1 MDLRLNPK
9 DLMTSP
15 CVAAK
20 YQYNILVILGG
31 IKMKWNFIIDIKE
44 DKTFDLYIDNQLM
57 EINEVILDCLG
68 DKMRAYYIKTDDRRL
83 RHAISIVIKNS
94 ELYLI
99 ANIKEYHSKGNKM
112 YGTFD
117 DNIYKCPKITY
128 TTDNVQRSSPDGGV
142 ELQANGSRKIL
153 DLYDRYRYDI

>member
-1 MDLRLNPK
+1 MDLRLNPNG
-9 DLMTSP
+9 LVTSP

-31 IKMKWNFIIDIKE
+31 IEMEWNFIIDIKE
-44 DKTFDLYIDNQLM
+44 DKTFDIYIDDQLM
-57 EINEVILDCLG
+57 KTNEVIFDCL
-68 DKMRAYYIKTDDRRL
+68 DDRMRAYYIKTDDRKL
-83 RHAISIVIKNS
+83 QHAISIVIKNS

-99 ANIKEYHSKGNKM
+99 ANIKEYHSEGNKI

-117 DNIYKCPKITY
+117 DNIYKCPKFTY

-142 ELQANGSRKIL
+142 ELQANGSGKIL
-153 DLYDRYRYDI
+153 DLIYSNLI

>member
-1 MDLRLNPK
+1 
-9 DLMTSP
+9 
-15 CVAAK
+15 
-20 YQYNILVILGG
+20 
-31 IKMKWNFIIDIKE
+31 MKWNFVLDIKE
-44 DKTFDLYIDNQLM
+44 DKTFDLYIDNQRM
-57 EINEVILDCLG
+57 KTDEVIFDCLG
-68 DKMRAYYIKTDDRRL
+68 EKMRAYYIKTDYRRL
-83 RHAISIVIKNS
+83 RHAMFIVIKNS

-99 ANIKEYHSKGNKM
+99 ANIKEYHSEGTKM

-117 DNIYKCPKITY
+117 DDYKYPKITY

>member
-1 MDLRLNPK
+1 
-9 DLMTSP
+9 
-15 CVAAK
+15 
-20 YQYNILVILGG
+20 
-31 IKMKWNFIIDIKE
+31 MKWNFVIDIKE
-44 DKTFDLYIDNQLM
+44 DKSFDLYIDDQLI
-57 EINEVILDCLG
+57 ETTEVVLDCQG
-68 DKMRAYYIKTDDRRL
+68 DKMRVYPIKTDDRRL
-83 RHAISIVIKNS
+83 SHAISIVIKNS

-99 ANIKEYHSKGNKM
+99 ANIKEYHREDNKI

-117 DNIYKCPKITY
+117 DDIYKCPKITY

>member
-1 MDLRLNPK
+1 MDLRLNPNG
-9 DLMTSP
+9 LVTSP

-31 IKMKWNFIIDIKE
+31 IKMKWNFVIDIKE
-44 DKTFDLYIDNQLM
+44 DKSFDLYIDNQLM
-57 EINEVILDCLG
+57 KTNEVIFDSLG
-68 DKMRAYYIKTDDRRL
+68 EKMRAYYIKTDDRTL
-83 RHAISIVIKNS
+83 QHAISIVIKNS

-99 ANIKEYHSKGNKM
+99 ANIKEYYSEGNKL

-117 DNIYKCPKITY
+117 DDINKYPKINY

-153 DLYDRYRYDI
+153 DLIYSNLI